1 MTLACYAASEE
12 NSIGREY
19 QEPEPSYRNQYQ
31 RDRDRERAQAR
42 TGAKG
47 KQKDDGLTPE
57 QRRERLGCC
66 DLPHILCNL
75 IFFFKLI
82 VCNVDLW

>member
-1 MTLACYAASEE
+1 MTRGS
-12 NSIGREY
+12 
-19 QEPEPSYRNQYQ
+19 Q

-57 QRRERLGCC
+57 QRRERLEMQRRCRRRPQRKRHRVQEGIMQ
-66 DLPHILCNL
+66 LEAKNRQ
-75 IFFFKLI
+75 
-82 VCNVDLW
+82 